1 MVVTNYVDAG
11 RSDQHRNIGE
21 RELQRMKLI
30 EHNIQTLEMLERAVT
45 DYPHC
50 MTLIDLHLFA
60 KGLSLASMWPKDFR
74 DKVVAQ
80 IILAEGMA

>member
-1 MVVTNYVDAG
+1 
-11 RSDQHRNIGE
+11 
-21 RELQRMKLI
+21 MKLI

-45 DYPHC
+45 DYPYC
-50 MTLIDLHLFA
+50 VTLIDLHLFA
-60 KGLSLASMWPKDFR
+60 KGLSLASMWPKGFR